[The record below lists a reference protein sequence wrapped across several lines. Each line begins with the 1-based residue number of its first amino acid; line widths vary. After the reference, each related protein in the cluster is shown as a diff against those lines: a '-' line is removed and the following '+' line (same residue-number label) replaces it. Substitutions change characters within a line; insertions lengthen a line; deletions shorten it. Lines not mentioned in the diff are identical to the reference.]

1 MRVEELPDPRPGPI
15 QVVVNV
21 KAAGVNPV
29 DTYIRAGTYARKPE
43 LPYTP
48 GMDAAGA
55 IESVGE
61 GVKRFAVGDRVYTAG
76 TLSGAYAERCL
87 CSEQQVYR
95 LPQRVGFEQGAGV
108 SLPYVTAYRALFD
121 IAHAKPA
128 ETVLIHGAS
137 GGVGIAALQLAC
149 SAGMR
154 VIGTAGSDRG
164 RSLITENG
172 AHSTLDHG
180 SMGHLDQ
187 VMTLTDGHGVDI
199 LIEMLAN
206 VNLGKDLEVLAK
218 GGRVVVIGSRGPAE
232 IDPRDLM
239 IRDAAVFG
247 MLVFNA
253 PESQLAAI
261 HAALFAGLDNGS
273 LHPAV
278 GQVLPLSD
286 APQAHEAVME
296 KGAYGKVVLVP

>member
-1 MRVEELPDPRPGPI
+1 MRVEELPDPRPGAM

-29 DTYIRAGTYARKPE
+29 DTYIRAGTYAKKPE

-48 GMDAAGA
+48 GTDAAGV

-61 GVKRFAVGDRVYTAG
+61 GVARFAVGDRVYTAG

-95 LPQRVGFEQGAGV
+95 LPQRVSFEQGAGV
-108 SLPYVTAYRALFD
+108 SLPHVTAYRALFYT
-121 IAHAKPA
+121 AHAKPA

-149 SAGMR
+149 SAGMK

-164 RSLITENG
+164 RSLVAENG
-172 AHSTLDHG
+172 AHYVLDHG
-180 SMGHLDQ
+180 SPGYLEQ
-187 VMTLTDGHGVDI
+187 VMTFTDDHGADI
-199 LIEMLAN
+199 ILEMLAN
-206 VNLGKDLEVLAK
+206 VNLGRDLKVLAK
-218 GGRVVVIGSRGPAE
+218 GGRVVVIGSRGPVE
-232 IDPRDLM
+232 IDARDLM

-253 PESQLAAI
+253 PESQLAAM

-273 LHPAV
+273 LRPAI
-278 GQVLPLSD
+278 GQVLPLSE
-286 APQAHEAVME
+286 APHAHEAVMG

>member
-1 MRVEELPDPRPGPI
+1 MRVEELPGPRPDPM
-15 QVVVNV
+15 QVVVDV

-48 GMDAAGA
+48 GTDAAGV

-61 GVKRFAVGDRVYTAG
+61 GVTRFAVGDRVYTAG
-76 TLSGAYAERCL
+76 TLSGSYAERCL
-87 CSEQQVYR
+87 CSDQQLYP
-95 LPQRVGFEQGAGV
+95 LPQRVSFEQGAGV

-128 ETVLIHGAS
+128 ETVLVHGAS

-172 AHSTLDHG
+172 AHSALDHG
-180 SMGHLDQ
+180 SPGHMDE
-187 VMTLTDGHGVDI
+187 VMTLTDGHGVDV

-206 VNLGKDLEVLAK
+206 VNLGKDLKVLARR
-218 GGRVVVIGSRGPAE
+218 GRVVVIGNRGTAE
-232 IDPRDLM
+232 IDARDLM

-247 MLVFNA
+247 MLVFNT

-261 HAALFAGLDNGS
+261 HSALFAGLDNGS
-273 LHPAV
+273 LQPAV

-286 APQAHEAVME
+286 APHAHEAVME